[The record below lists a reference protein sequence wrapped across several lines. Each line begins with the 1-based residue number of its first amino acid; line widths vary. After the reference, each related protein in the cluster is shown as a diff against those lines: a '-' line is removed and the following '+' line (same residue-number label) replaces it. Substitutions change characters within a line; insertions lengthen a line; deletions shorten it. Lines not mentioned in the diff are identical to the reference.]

1 MISPLWLWPIWLA
14 SILLLCLFGGSTAL
28 RALLVL
34 LPLLLAA
41 SATVSCLASRRISLR
56 LSSRELAPKRRGVS
70 AELSVKNDSPFPL
83 MQLRCPH
90 DPRKPADRRAVYPTG
105 RRFAAPFFVQAGK
118 PLDRLA
124 PLRTDSALNRAG
136 AGG

>member
-1 MISPLWLWPIWLA
+1 MISPLWLWPIWLV

-41 SATVSCLASRRISLR
+41 SAAVSCLASRRISLR

-83 MQLRCPH
+83 MQLRC
-90 DPRKPADRRAVYPTG
+90 RMTLENRLTGEQFTRLVAVSLP
-105 RRFAAPFFVQAGK
+105 PFSSRQVSLSIG
-118 PLDRLA
+118 
-124 PLRTDSALNRAG
+124 
-136 AGG
+136 

>member
-41 SATVSCLASRRISLR
+41 SAAVSCLASRRISLR

-83 MQLRCPH
+83 MQLRCH
-90 DPRKPADRRAVYPTG
+90 MTLENRLTGEPTG